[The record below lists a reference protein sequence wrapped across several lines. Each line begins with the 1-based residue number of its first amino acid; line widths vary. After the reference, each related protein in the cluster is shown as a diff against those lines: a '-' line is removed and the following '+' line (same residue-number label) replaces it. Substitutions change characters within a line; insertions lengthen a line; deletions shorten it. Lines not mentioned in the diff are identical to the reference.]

1 MEQLTH
7 ITEVENMTIALTLSQ
22 NVFINAYNSIQDF
35 ITKVS
40 KHKAKVKLV
49 KNTVKQLNALT
60 DRELR
65 DIGLSR
71 YDIEIIAKE
80 YMDELNNSK

>member
-1 MEQLTH
+1 
-7 ITEVENMTIALTLSQ
+7 MTTTYTLPQSIFT
-22 NVFINAYNSIQDF
+22 NVYNSIQDF
-35 ITKVS
+35 IAKVS
-40 KHKAKVKLV
+40 KRKAKVRLV
-49 KNTVKQLNALT
+49 RNTVKQLNGLT

-71 YDIEIIAKE
+71 YDIEMVAKE

>member
-1 MEQLTH
+1 
-7 ITEVENMTIALTLSQ
+7 MTTLILSQ
-22 NVFINAYNSIQDF
+22 NIFTNVYNSIQDF
-35 ITKVS
+35 IAKVS
-40 KHKAKVKLV
+40 KRKAKVKLV
-49 KNTVKQLNALT
+49 RNTVKQLNGLT

-71 YDIEIIAKE
+71 YDIEMVAKE

>member
-1 MEQLTH
+1 
-7 ITEVENMTIALTLSQ
+7 MTTAYTLPQSIF
-22 NVFINAYNSIQDF
+22 VKAYNSIQDF
-35 ITKVS
+35 IAKVS
-40 KHKAKVKLV
+40 KRKAKVRLV
-49 KNTVKQLNALT
+49 RNTVKQLNALT

-71 YDIEIIAKE
+71 YDIEMVAKE

>member
-1 MEQLTH
+1 
-7 ITEVENMTIALTLSQ
+7 MTNTLILSQ
-22 NVFINAYNSIQDF
+22 NIFTNVYNSIQDF
-35 ITKVS
+35 IAKVL
-40 KHKAKVKLV
+40 KRKAKVRLV
-49 KNTVKQLNALT
+49 RNTVKQLNELT

-71 YDIEIIAKE
+71 YDIEMVAKE

>member
-1 MEQLTH
+1 
-7 ITEVENMTIALTLSQ
+7 MTTAYTLPQSIF
-22 NVFINAYNSIQDF
+22 VKAYNSIQDF
-35 ITKVS
+35 IAKVS
-40 KHKAKVKLV
+40 KRKAKVKLV
-49 KNTVKQLNALT
+49 RNTVKQLNALT

-71 YDIEIIAKE
+71 YDIEMVAKE

>member
-1 MEQLTH
+1 
-7 ITEVENMTIALTLSQ
+7 MTTAYTLPQSIF
-22 NVFINAYNSIQDF
+22 VKTYNSIQDF
-35 ITKVS
+35 IAKVS
-40 KHKAKVKLV
+40 KRKAKVRLV
-49 KNTVKQLNALT
+49 RNTVKQLNALT

-71 YDIEIIAKE
+71 YDIEMVAKE

>member
-1 MEQLTH
+1 
-7 ITEVENMTIALTLSQ
+7 MTTLILSQ
-22 NVFINAYNSIQDF
+22 NIFTNVYNYIQDF
-35 ITKVS
+35 IAKVS
-40 KHKAKVKLV
+40 KRKAKVRLV
-49 KNTVKQLNALT
+49 RNTVKQLNGLT

-71 YDIEIIAKE
+71 YDIEIVAKE